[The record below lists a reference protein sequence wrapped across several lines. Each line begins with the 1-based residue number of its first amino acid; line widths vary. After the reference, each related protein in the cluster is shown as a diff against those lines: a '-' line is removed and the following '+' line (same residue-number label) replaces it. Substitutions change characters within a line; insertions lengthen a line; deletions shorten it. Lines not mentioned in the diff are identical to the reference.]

1 LRTRAAWL
9 ARSGAGLPAALR
21 CLDEAEAYAR
31 PRGLARLLQA
41 LAQDRRLLMANPTC
55 ESTPGGNALR

>member
-1 LRTRAAWL
+1 L